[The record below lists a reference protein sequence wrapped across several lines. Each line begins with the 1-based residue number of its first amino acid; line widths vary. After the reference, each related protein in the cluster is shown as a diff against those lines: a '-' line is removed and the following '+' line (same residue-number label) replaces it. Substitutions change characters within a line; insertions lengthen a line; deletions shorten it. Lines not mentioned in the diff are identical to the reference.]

1 MQDGEKLLTIEELA
15 ERIQLK
21 VETIR
26 EKVKAGIIPA
36 IKLNSRT
43 WRFHWPT
50 VLDAMLKLH

>member
-1 MQDGEKLLTIEELA
+1 MEDGEKLLTIEELA
-15 ERIQLK
+15 ERIQLT

-26 EKVKAGIIPA
+26 EKVKAGTIPA

-50 VLDAMLKLH
+50 VLDAMLKLQ